1 MIYWI
6 AKWQERK
13 HEEFLALKREAEQ
26 KQLEIRARY
35 TAHNKKWTDYTLCRK
50 LALGLAHPW
59 EIRDY
64 SHTPITKSANNAITE
79 HDSQQHQNKK
89 DSEQTQ
95 QLF

>member
-35 TAHNKKWTDYTLCRK
+35 TAHNKKWTDYTLGRK
-50 LALGLAHPW
+50 IALGLAHPW

-64 SHTPITKSANNAITE
+64 SHTFKNKSANNETIE
-79 HDSQQHQNKK
+79 HDRQQHENKK
-89 DSEQTQ
+89 DSKQT
-95 QLF
+95 